1 MLLALSVLGP
11 QAVDLGSTAYKVF
24 DQPGGSIGRLDGN
37 DWTLPDPEKFVSMR
51 HARVAFSDGAWLL
64 ADLSTNGTFINR
76 PDRPVGREYP
86 VQLQDGDRIF
96 IGHYEILVQL
106 IRTDAAADEGAPVES
121 RDPSATAPLRAR
133 PELATSASAGPAD
146 LLLAL
151 GIDPTSASEETWRTL
166 GTIMRTVVQGLV
178 EVLQARAQVKSQFR
192 VSMTNIKPVENNPL
206 KFARTADEALQ
217 CLFGAENP
225 GYLGPEDAFR
235 EAFEDVARHQVAVLA
250 GVRAAY
256 DNTLAGFHPER
267 LEAQYERWLRR
278 ASFFR
283 LFGRLRYWSLYRAHF
298 EEIEGDPET
307 HFQRLFGEEFAKA
320 YADQLQSLQAAKRA
334 ARQVRT

>member
-51 HARVAFSDGAWLL
+51 HASVAFSDGAWLL

-76 PDRPVGREYP
+76 PDQPVGREQP

-96 IGHYEILVQL
+96 IGNYEILVQL
-106 IRTDAAADEGAPVES
+106 IDTDAPQ

-133 PELATSASAGPAD
+133 PEFARSASAGPAD
-146 LLLAL
+146 LFLAL
-151 GIDPTSASEETWRTL
+151 GIDPARASEDTYRMV

-217 CLFGAENP
+217 CLFGTENP

-298 EEIEGDPET
+298 EELEADPET